1 MLLRDLD
8 GILGTHKSAICQD
21 SRVFDGA
28 CPGAWAQEVPRR
40 SADSWQSATCQDSR
54 VFDGACSPLLP
65 RPIRTG
71 SGSASNIP
79 GAWAQEVLRR
89 SGLLIPDEMR
99 APSHA
104 SSRPWQQL
112 YLEPLGAKNVIHVAR
127 PGDIHGSILRANSSA
142 GVVKHRHSSILLGH
156 RPSAE
161 AVADPSSSRPVAV
174 VVLDELVDDG
184 FKVTSA
190 YDEPAIDAL
199 PANGAH

>member
-1 MLLRDLD
+1 
-8 GILGTHKSAICQD
+8 
-21 SRVFDGA
+21 VFDGA
-28 CPGAWAQEVPRR
+28 CSTLLLRPIRTGSGTASNIPGAWAQEVPRR
-40 SADSWQSATCQDSR
+40 SADCWQSATCQDSR

-127 PGDIHGSILRANSSA
+127 PGDIHGSILRADSSA

-161 AVADPSSSRPVAV
+161 AVADP
-174 VVLDELVDDG
+174 
-184 FKVTSA
+184 
-190 YDEPAIDAL
+190 AIDEAGGCCSARRTRGRRL
-199 PANGAH
+199 QGDVGLR